1 VRHVQPLVPHAPQHV
16 AGRPYAPSVQVTL
29 VAIAT
34 GLVLGSIA
42 FVPGLTQLASTVL
55 QIVFLYFK
63 TGARG

>member
-1 VRHVQPLVPHAPQHV
+1 VHVP
-16 AGRPYAPSVQVTL
+16 R

-34 GLVLGSIA
+34 GLVLGLIA
-42 FVPGLTQLASTVL
+42 FIPRLTQLASTVL

>member
-1 VRHVQPLVPHAPQHV
+1 VRDVQPFVHHAPKHV
-16 AGRPYAPSVQVTL
+16 AGRGDAPSVHVPL

-42 FVPGLTQLASTVL
+42 FIPSLTQLAATVL